1 MYAAVSTM
9 RRVLQPGHTPRPLHE
24 YATKKSWPHF
34 SQRTRANPCARI
46 PHSKYFRCSRSPYT
60 ANGSNCRSEGATHK
74 RVEVRSANR
83 SARHLYSSLAFSLIS
98 ARAHYYA
105 DDAALIMQL
114 DFT

>member
-24 YATKKSWPHF
+24 YATRLSWPHF
-34 SQRTRANPCARI
+34 SQLAGANPCARL
-46 PHSKYFRCSRSPYT
+46 PHSKYFRSSRSPYT

-83 SARHLYSSLAFSLIS
+83 SPRHLYSSLAFSLIS